1 MNSNMMDRLLDR
13 YPPPP
18 DLEKDDFSGRDYEHV
33 APRKLPIER
42 TIDLHGLT
50 GTDATRQL
58 ETFVAQAARDG
69 VRKVLIVHGKGS
81 SPGSEGVLKALVRHY
96 LEDSPMVGATGHPGL
111 DLGGTGATWAL
122 VRQRS
127 R

>member
-18 DLEKDDFSGRDYEHV
+18 DLEKDDFAGQDYEHV
-33 APRKLPIER
+33 APRKLPVER

-50 GTDATRQL
+50 TIDASQQL
-58 ETFVAQAARDG
+58 EVFIAQAAREA
-69 VRKVLIVHGKGS
+69 VRKVLIIHGKGS
-81 SPGSEGVLKALVRHY
+81 SPGSEGVLKALVRQY
-96 LEDSPMVGATGHPGL
+96 LEESPMVGATGHPGV
-111 DLGGTGATWAL
+111 DLGGAGATWA
-122 VRQRS
+122 VIRQRS

>member
-18 DLEKDDFSGRDYEHV
+18 DLEKDDFAGRDYEHV
-33 APRKLPIER
+33 APRKLPVER

-50 GTDATRQL
+50 STAASRQL
-58 ETFVAQAARDG
+58 EAFVVQAAKDG
-69 VRKVLIVHGKGS
+69 VRKVLVIHGKGS
-81 SPGSEGVLKALVRHY
+81 SPGSEGILKALVRDY
-96 LEDSPMVGATGHPGL
+96 LEASSKVGATGHPGV
-111 DLGGTGATWAL
+111 DLGGAGATWAII
-122 VRQRS
+122 RQRS

>member
-18 DLEKDDFSGRDYEHV
+18 DLEKDDFAGQDYEHV
-33 APRKLPIER
+33 APRKLPVER

-50 GTDATRQL
+50 TIDASQQL
-58 ETFVAQAARDG
+58 EVFIAHASREA
-69 VRKVLIVHGKGS
+69 VRKVLIIHGKGS
-81 SPGSEGVLKALVRHY
+81 SPGSEGVLKTLVRQY
-96 LEDSPMVGATGHPGL
+96 LEESPMVGATGHPGV
-111 DLGGTGATWAL
+111 DLGGAGATWA
-122 VRQRS
+122 VIRQRS